1 MVCSCVQR
9 RGACERLR
17 PLLKRVRSVHPALL
31 RHSILGLGFVVVV
44 AVAVWAIDPYNPFL
58 VYQLSSVFY
67 FAIAAAGLTVLT
79 GLNGQLSLGHGALMG
94 IGAYTTA
101 VVLKSYTDLNPGLV
115 MATATLVTALASII
129 VGAAAARLRGPYLA
143 GATLGLAVGL
153 PGVAVRFSNI
163 FGGDAGT
170 PVPALIPPD
179 ALSSVAPE
187 VWLAWIG
194 LVPTVITFVLLA
206 NLVRT
211 RYGRDFRAIREDEV
225 ASALYGIRVART
237 QVLAFVLSG
246 ACAGLAG
253 SLLGYT
259 SNLAAPGSFP
269 LTLSLLLLAAVVIG
283 GLGTLPGAVWGA
295 LIVVFVPDWIGSLN
309 DAVHLPS
316 ALRDQL
322 PLALFGAVF
331 VVAMLAFP
339 HGIQGGLVHLWR
351 LRANR
356 RKTAASEQAVSTT

>member
-1 MVCSCVQR
+1 MRR
-9 RGACERLR
+9 RGACERRR
-17 PLLKRVRSVHPALL
+17 PSLNRLGSVRPALL
-31 RHSILGLGFVVVV
+31 RHSIWGVGFLLV
-44 AVAVWAIDPYNPFL
+44 ATLAVWAIDPFDPFL
-58 VYQLSSVFY
+58 VYQLSSVCY
-67 FAIAAAGLTVLT
+67 FAIGAAGLTVLT

-101 VVLKSYTDLNPGLV
+101 VVLKAHTDLNPALV
-115 MATATLVTALASII
+115 MGTATLVTAVASII

-170 PVPALIPPD
+170 SIPALVPPD
-179 ALSSVAPE
+179 ALSSIAPE
-187 VWLAWIG
+187 VWLTWIG
-194 LVPTVITFVLLA
+194 LIPTVITFVLLA

-225 ASALYGIRVART
+225 ASALNGIRVART

-295 LIVVFVPDWIGSLN
+295 LVVVFVPSWISSLN
-309 DAVHLPS
+309 DTVHLPS
-316 ALRDQL
+316 AVRDQL

-339 HGIQGGLVHLWR
+339 HGIQGGVVRLWQF
-351 LRANR
+351 RASR
-356 RKTAASEQAVSTT
+356 RRPGAQEQAADL

>member
-1 MVCSCVQR
+1 MS
-9 RGACERLR
+9 ALR
-17 PLLKRVRSVHPALL
+17 PTII
-31 RHSILGLGFVVVV
+31 RHSIVGLGLGLV
-44 AVAVWAIDPYNPFL
+44 AALAMWGIDSFNPFA
-58 VYQLSSVFY
+58 VYELSSVSY
-67 FAIAAAGLTVLT
+67 FAIAAAGLTILT

-94 IGAYTTA
+94 IGAYTAA
-101 VVLKSYTDLNPGLV
+101 VVLKGHTDLNPGLV
-115 MATATLVTALASII
+115 MGAATLVTAGASII

-170 PVPALIPPD
+170 TVPSLSAPD
-179 ALSSVAPE
+179 ALSSIAPE
-187 VWLAWIG
+187 LWLAWVG
-194 LVPTVITFVLLA
+194 LIPTVITFVLLA

-211 RYGRDFRAIREDEV
+211 RYGRDFRAVREDEV

-253 SLLGYT
+253 SLLAYT

-269 LTLSLLLLAAVVIG
+269 LTLSLLLLAAIVIG

-295 LIVVFVPDWIGSLN
+295 LIIVFVPEWIGSMN
-309 DAVHLPS
+309 DALHLPS
-316 ALRDQL
+316 AVRDEL

-331 VVAMLAFP
+331 VVAMLVFP
-339 HGIQGGLVHLWR
+339 HGIQGGLARLWR
-351 LRANR
+351 LRASR
-356 RKTAASEQAVSTT
+356 RRAATS

>member
-1 MVCSCVQR
+1 VSVQS
-9 RGACERLR
+9 
-17 PLLKRVRSVHPALL
+17 LLKRVASVRPALL
-31 RHSILGLGFVVVV
+31 RNSMLGLGVGL
-44 AVAVWAIDPYNPFL
+44 AAALAVWAIDPYNPFL
-58 VYQLSSVFY
+58 VYQLSSVCY

-101 VVLKSYTDLNPGLV
+101 VVLKGHTDLNPGLV
-115 MATATLVTALASII
+115 MAAATVVTAVASII

-170 PVPALIPPD
+170 SVPALVPPD
-179 ALSSVAPE
+179 ALSSLAPE

-194 LVPTVITFVLLA
+194 LIPTVITFVLLA

-225 ASALYGIRVART
+225 ASALHGIRVART

-253 SLLGYT
+253 SLLAYT

-269 LTLSLLLLAAVVIG
+269 LTLSLLLLAAIVIG

-316 ALRDQL
+316 AVRDQL

-339 HGIQGGLVHLWR
+339 HGIQGGLLRLWR
-351 LRANR
+351 LRASR
-356 RKTAASEQAVSTT
+356 RKRGSSEEAIGTV

>member
-1 MVCSCVQR
+1 V
-9 RGACERLR
+9 CERVRLVLNRVGSVR
-17 PLLKRVRSVHPALL
+17 PTLL
-31 RHSILGLGFVVVV
+31 RHSMLGLGF
-44 AVAVWAIDPYNPFL
+44 AVATALALWGIDPFNPFL
-58 VYQLSSVFY
+58 VYQLSSVAY

-94 IGAYTTA
+94 VGAYTTA
-101 VVLKSYTDLNPGLV
+101 VLLKDHTDLNPALV
-115 MATATLVTALASII
+115 MGAATVVTAGASII

-143 GATLGLAVGL
+143 GATLALAVGL
-153 PGVAVRFSNI
+153 PGVAVRFSNV

-170 PVPALIPPD
+170 TVPALIPPD
-179 ALSSVAPE
+179 SLSSVPPE
-187 VWLAWIG
+187 VWLAWVG

-225 ASALYGIRVART
+225 ASALHGIRVART

-269 LTLSLLLLAAVVIG
+269 LTLSLLLLAAIVIG

-295 LIVVFVPDWIGSLN
+295 LVIVFVPDWIGSLN
-309 DAVHLPS
+309 DTVHLPS
-316 ALRDQL
+316 AVRDQL

-339 HGIQGGLVHLWR
+339 HGIQGGLVRLWR
-351 LRANR
+351 LRASR
-356 RKTAASEQAVSTT
+356 RKTGTSEDAVGTT